1 MNKDNKQFIKMLK
14 KDTLIDIE
22 FIDTFFKKFQIGDDL
37 NFDIHEKDVADYLNI
52 DLITLRKRLNNNY
65 TNKDESY
72 FEKADYIKV
81 KTGKT
86 SQVDY
91 YLNYACFERIAMN
104 GDTPESETVRLYF
117 SKLREFITDNQYIL
131 VNHYKNMK
139 N

>member
-22 FIDTFFKKFQIGDDL
+22 FIDIFFKKFQIGDDL

-52 DLITLRKRLNNNY
+52 EIQTLRDRLNNKY
-65 TNKDESY
+65 TDDELY